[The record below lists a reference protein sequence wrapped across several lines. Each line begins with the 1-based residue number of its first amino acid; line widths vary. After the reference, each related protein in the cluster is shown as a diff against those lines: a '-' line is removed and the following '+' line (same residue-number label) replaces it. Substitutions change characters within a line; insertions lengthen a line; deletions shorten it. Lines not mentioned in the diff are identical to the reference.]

1 MNWSE
6 MKGEKKLSYKTS
18 ARIETTPLSTE
29 TYFKAV
35 KYEVK
40 VYRFNTANMCT

>member
-1 MNWSE
+1 
-6 MKGEKKLSYKTS
+6 MKGEKKLSYKTN

-40 VYRFNTANMCT
+40 VYRLTPQTCALDL